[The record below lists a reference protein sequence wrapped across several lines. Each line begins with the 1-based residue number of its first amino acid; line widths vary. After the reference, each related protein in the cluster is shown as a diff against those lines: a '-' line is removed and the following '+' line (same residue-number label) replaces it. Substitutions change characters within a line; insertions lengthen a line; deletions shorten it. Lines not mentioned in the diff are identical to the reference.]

1 MSRIIC
7 VILGG
12 GKGERLFP
20 LTKARAKPA
29 VPFGCRYRIVD
40 IPISNSIHA
49 GIKQIFIVTQFNS
62 DSLNNHVSSTYQ
74 FDTFSRGFVRIMAA
88 KQSLD
93 SFTGWFLGTA
103 DSVRKNFNSFLAQ
116 DPDYVMILSG
126 DQLYRMD
133 LRKFFDEHV
142 ESKAEI
148 SIAST
153 PVTRK
158 NAGSLGILSIDKNGF
173 INNFREK
180 PGPDADISEF
190 KLPEDK
196 ISDRGRGDNRK
207 EYLASMGIYIFN
219 TNTLKKCLDSEFSD
233 FGKEL
238 IPDALNK
245 YKVKGFVYNGYWED
259 IGTIRSFYEANLNLA
274 SSYPYF
280 NLYDELKPIYSK
292 RAELPPSKINTC
304 TFRNALAGEGSII
317 TDAFISNSLIG
328 IRTIIDSGASLEN
341 VYCMGADYYETDDQ
355 RKENAAK
362 GIPNIGIGAG
372 SIIKNTI
379 VDKNARIGR
388 NCRIGIDN
396 IDRKECD
403 HSNYYIRD
411 DLIIIGKNST
421 LGDGTVI

>member
-1 MSRIIC
+1 MRKVVC

-40 IPISNSIHA
+40 IPLSNSIHA
-49 GIKQIFIVTQFNS
+49 GIKQIFILTQFNS
-62 DSLNNHVSSTYQ
+62 DSLNNHVSSAYQ

-93 SFTGWFLGTA
+93 PLTGWFLGTA
-103 DSVRKNFNSFLAQ
+103 DAVRKNFSSFLEQ
-116 DPDYVMILSG
+116 EPDYIMILSG

-133 LRKFFDEHV
+133 LDQFLDEHID
-142 ESKAEI
+142 SNAEI

-153 PVTRK
+153 PVAK
-158 NAGSLGILSIDKNGF
+158 QIAGSLGILSIDKNGF
-173 INNFREK
+173 INNFKEK
-180 PGPDADISEF
+180 PGEDDISEF

-196 ISDRGRGDNRK
+196 VVEVGDKRK
-207 EYLASMGIYIFN
+207 EFLASMGIYIFN
-219 TNTLKKCLDSEFSD
+219 TNILKTCLDSDFSD

-245 YKVKGFVYNGYWED
+245 YKVKGFIYDGYWED
-259 IGTIRSFYEANLNLA
+259 IGTIRNFYEANLNLA
-274 SSYPYF
+274 SSYPSF

-292 RAELPPSKINTC
+292 GAELPPTKMNAC

-317 TDAFISNSLIG
+317 TDAFISNSLVG

-341 VYCMGADYYETDDQ
+341 VYCMGADWYETDAQ
-355 RKENAAK
+355 KKENSAK
-362 GIPNIGIGAG
+362 GIPNVGIGAG
-372 SIIKNTI
+372 SIIKNAI
-379 VDKNARIGR
+379 IDKNARIGR
-388 NCRIGIDN
+388 NCRIGIDQ
-396 IDRKECD
+396 IERKDFD
-403 HSNYYIRD
+403 HNDYYIRD
-411 DLIIIGKNST
+411 GIIIIGKNSS
-421 LGDGTVI
+421 LSDGTSI

>member
-1 MSRIIC
+1 MSRVIC

-20 LTKARAKPA
+20 LTKERAKPA

-40 IPISNSIHA
+40 IPLSNSIHA

-62 DSLNNHVSSTYQ
+62 DSLNNHVTSAYQ
-74 FDTFSRGFVRIMAA
+74 FDAFSRGFVRIMAA

-103 DSVRKNFNSFLAQ
+103 DSVRKNFNSFLAY
-116 DPDYVMILSG
+116 DPDYIMILSG

-133 LRKFFDEHV
+133 LRQFFDEHV

-153 PVTRK
+153 LVTRR
-158 NAGSLGILSIDKNGF
+158 AASSFGILSIDGKGF
-173 INNFREK
+173 INSFKEK
-180 PGPDADISEF
+180 PGPDGDISEF
-190 KLPEDK
+190 KVPSDK
-196 ISDRGRGDNRK
+196 VAGEGDNRK

-219 TNTLKKCLDSEFSD
+219 TETLKKCLDSDFSD
-233 FGKEL
+233 FGKEI

-245 YKVKGFVYNGYWED
+245 YKVKGFIYDGYWED

-274 SSYPYF
+274 SLYPYF
-280 NLYDELKPIYSK
+280 NLYDELKPIYSSM
-292 RAELPPSKINTC
+292 AELPPSKINTC
-304 TFRNALAGEGSII
+304 TFRNTLAGEGSII
-317 TDAFISNSLIG
+317 TDAFVTNSLIG
-328 IRTIIDSGASLEN
+328 IRTIIESGTSLEN
-341 VYCMGADYYETDDQ
+341 VYCMGADRYETDAQ
-355 RKENAAK
+355 KNENNGK

-388 NCRIGIDN
+388 HCRIGVDSIE
-396 IDRKECD
+396 RKDFD
-403 HSNYYIRD
+403 HTDYYLRD
-411 DLIIIGKNST
+411 GIIIIGKNST
-421 LGDGTVI
+421 IPDGTVI

>member
-1 MSRIIC
+1 MNRIVC

-40 IPISNSIHA
+40 VPLSNSIHA
-49 GIKQIFIVTQFNS
+49 GIKKIFILTQFNS
-62 DSLNNHVSSTYQ
+62 DSLNNHVTTTYQ
-74 FDTFSRGFVRIMAA
+74 FDAFSRGFVRIMAA

-103 DSVRKNFNSFLAQ
+103 DSVRKNFNSFLEHE
-116 DPDYVMILSG
+116 PDFIMILSG

-133 LRKFFDEHV
+133 LEQFFNEHI

-148 SIAST
+148 SIATT
-153 PVTRK
+153 PVTR
-158 NAGSLGILSIDKNGF
+158 NAANSFGILSMDKDGF
-173 INNFREK
+173 IDNFKEK
-180 PGPDADISEF
+180 PAPDEDISEF
-190 KLPEDK
+190 KMPADK
-196 ISDRGRGDNRK
+196 ITETRDIKK

-219 TNTLKKCLDSEFSD
+219 IEILKKCLDSDFSD
-233 FGKEL
+233 FGKEI

-245 YKVKGFVYNGYWED
+245 YRVKGYIYDGYWED
-259 IGTIRSFYEANLNLA
+259 IGTIRGFFEANLNLA
-274 SSYPYF
+274 SLFPHF
-280 NLYDELKPIYSK
+280 NLYDELKPIYGR

-304 TFRNALAGEGSII
+304 TFRNTLAGEGSII
-317 TDAFISNSLIG
+317 TDAFISNSLVG

-341 VYCMGADYYETDDQ
+341 VYCMGADWYETDEQ
-355 RKENAAK
+355 KRENSSK
-362 GIPNIGIGAG
+362 NIPNIGIGAG

-396 IDRKECD
+396 IERKD
-403 HSNYYIRD
+403 FDNNNYYIRD
-411 DLIIIGKNST
+411 GIIIIGKNSI
-421 LGDGTVI
+421 LKDGTVI

>member
-40 IPISNSIHA
+40 IPLSNSIHA

-62 DSLNNHVSSTYQ
+62 DSLNNHVTSAYQ
-74 FDTFSRGFVRIMAA
+74 FDAFSRGFVRIMAA

-103 DSVRKNFNSFLAQ
+103 DSVRKNFNSFLAHE
-116 DPDYVMILSG
+116 PEYVMILSG

-133 LRKFFDEHV
+133 LGQFFDEHI

-153 PVTRK
+153 LVTRK
-158 NAGSLGILSIDKNGF
+158 AASSFGILSIDRKGF
-173 INNFREK
+173 INSFKEK

-190 KLPEDK
+190 KLTSDK
-196 ISDRGRGDNRK
+196 SVGEGDNKK

-219 TNTLKKCLDSEFSD
+219 VNTLKKCLDSDFSD
-233 FGKEL
+233 FGKEI
-238 IPDALNK
+238 IPDALNR
-245 YKVKGFVYNGYWED
+245 YRVKGYIYDGYWED

-274 SSYPYF
+274 SLYPYF
-280 NLYDELKPIYSK
+280 NLYDELSPIYS
-292 RAELPPSKINTC
+292 RREELPPSKINTC
-304 TFRNALAGEGSII
+304 TFRNTLAGEGSII
-317 TDAFISNSLIG
+317 TDAFITNSLIG
-328 IRTIIDSGASLEN
+328 IRTIIESGASLEN
-341 VYCMGADYYETDDQ
+341 VYCMGADRYETDPQ
-355 RKENAAK
+355 KNENHEK

-379 VDKNARIGR
+379 VDKDARIGR
-388 NCRIGIDN
+388 HCRIGVDDIE
-396 IDRKECD
+396 RKDSD
-403 HSNYYIRD
+403 HNDYYVRD
-411 DLIIIGKNST
+411 GIIIIGKNST
-421 LGDGTVI
+421 IADGSVI